1 MEFIKIKP
9 DFSIEPIREII
20 NSFKF
25 PTEKVSMIEN
35 GFKSEL
41 KEAEDNRMI
50 FVGKEHNLTLV
61 MVQLILNNADND
73 PELANSTNI
82 AHIHNLRVRMDF
94 HRQGIARKTMT
105 FVEQISKELGKT
117 ILTLGVDD
125 FNTSAVLL
133 YEILGYT
140 VFKTEPGRNPNETL
154 LLMRKYI

>member
-1 MEFIKIKP
+1 
-9 DFSIEPIREII
+9 
-20 NSFKF
+20 
-25 PTEKVSMIEN
+25 
-35 GFKSEL
+35 
-41 KEAEDNRMI
+41 
-50 FVGKEHNLTLV
+50 
-61 MVQLILNNADND
+61 
-73 PELANSTNI
+73 
-82 AHIHNLRVRMDF
+82 MDF